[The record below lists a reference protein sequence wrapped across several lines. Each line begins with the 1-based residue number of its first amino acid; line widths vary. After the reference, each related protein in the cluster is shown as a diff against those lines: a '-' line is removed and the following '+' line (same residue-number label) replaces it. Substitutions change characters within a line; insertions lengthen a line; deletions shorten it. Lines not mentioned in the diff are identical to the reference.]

1 MPAVFCF
8 LDPIYPAPKH
18 MMNLKVD
25 RKRFIVI
32 TICFV
37 IIFSSIFLTY
47 SNSFNASWH
56 FDDFDNIPNNQAL
69 HITDLQPK
77 SLVSTFFAYPFS
89 TNKEILSRPVSNLTF
104 ALNWYWGNDDVFG
117 YHIVNVSI
125 HCLAALFLFLFLV
138 RLYDTTP
145 LANTD
150 RNLIHTIALFA
161 TLLWALNPV
170 QTQAITYIVQR
181 MAALAAMFYIAA
193 LYFYLRARQT
203 ASPRSLLYYGCMILS
218 TVLAIGSK
226 ENAATLPFALVL
238 LEIVFFRDRWKQNNF
253 LKIILVT
260 SGIILPLIAGI
271 FFLQGDPL
279 SFLKGYDSR
288 SFTLGERLLT
298 EPRIVTLYL
307 SQLFFPAPSRL
318 SLEHDITLSTS
329 LFTPWT
335 TLPALAFLSIL
346 LCYGLFCYKQRPII
360 SLSILFYLLNHLV
373 ESTVLPLELIFEHRN
388 YLPSM
393 FLFAPVADYIAR
405 KINYYKY
412 AKKSISVALKYI
424 SITVLLSFGFG
435 TYLRNMAWISEESL
449 WQDTIQKAPYSARA
463 AYNLGKVYLKSG
475 QIEHALVLFN
485 RAEYLADSSPAPKN
499 LRNWAYNGIGSV
511 YLLNDKPED
520 ALVFF
525 KKALVEIPSDPTSH
539 YNIVMLHFYQDRW
552 EEATFYKE
560 LLQKSDP
567 NNIDYIYMDSIIFIN
582 KNKTLPSE
590 ENTRKLR
597 TKSPNNIILSMILAR
612 SLKNSEFYDESYYHF
627 KIYNHET
634 NNILTKI
641 EMLEIAEILG
651 KKEDVFLIKNDL
663 KIKFSKD
670 ELQEAVN
677 HNTKMNNKFFKKVDF
692 SEFF

>member
-1 MPAVFCF
+1 
-8 LDPIYPAPKH
+8 
-18 MMNLKVD
+18 MNLKD
-25 RKRFIVI
+25 NKKRI
-32 TICFV
+32 TRNTFSIF
-37 IIFSSIFLTY
+37 IIFSFIFITY

-69 HITDLQPK
+69 HISDLQPK
-77 SLVSTFFAYPFS
+77 SLISTFFAYPFS
-89 TNKEILSRPVSNLTF
+89 TNKENLFRPVSNLTF
-104 ALNWYWGNDDVFG
+104 ALNWYWGGDDVFG

-125 HCLAALFLFLFLV
+125 HCLASLFLFLSLL
-138 RLYDTTP
+138 RLYDTAP
-145 LANTD
+145 LANTNRD
-150 RNLIHTIALFA
+150 LVHIIALFA
-161 TLLWALNPV
+161 TLLWALNPI

-181 MAALAAMFYIAA
+181 MASLAAMFYIAA

-203 ASPRSLLYYGCMILS
+203 ASPRSLLYYGCMLLS

-226 ENAATLPFALVL
+226 ENAATLPFALIL
-238 LEIVFFRDRWKQNNF
+238 LETLFFRDRWQQNNF

-260 SGIILPLIAGI
+260 SGIIAPLIAG
-271 FFLQGDPL
+271 FYFLQGEPL

-329 LFTPWT
+329 FFTPWT
-335 TLPALAFLSIL
+335 TLPALAFLSL
-346 LCYGLFCYKQRPII
+346 SLCYGIFCYKQRPII
-360 SLSILFYLLNHLV
+360 SLSVLFYLLNHLV

-393 FLFAPVADYIAR
+393 FLFAPVSDYIVR
-405 KINYYKY
+405 KIDYYKY
-412 AKKSISVALKYI
+412 EKNSISVALKYL
-424 SITVLLSFGFG
+424 SITILLSFGFG

-475 QIEHALVLFN
+475 QLEHALVLFN
-485 RAEYLADSSPAPKN
+485 RAESLADSSPAPKN

-511 YLLNDKPED
+511 YLLNDNPED

-525 KKALVEIPSDPTSH
+525 KKALVEINSDPTSH
-539 YNIVMLHFYQDRW
+539 YNIAMLYLYQSKW
-552 EEATFYKE
+552 KEATYHKE

-567 NNIDYIYMDSIIFIN
+567 NNIDYVYMDNIIFIN
-582 KNKTLPSE
+582 ENKNLPSK
-590 ENTRKLR
+590 NNLIKLR
-597 TKSPNNIILSMILAR
+597 TTQPNNIILSMILAR
-612 SLKNSEFYDESYYHF
+612 SLKNNGMHEESYYHF
-627 KIYNHET
+627 KIYNNEI
-634 NNILTKI
+634 NNIITKI
-641 EMLEIAEILG
+641 EMLELAEFLG
-651 KKEDVFLIKNDL
+651 KQEDVFFIKNDL
-663 KIKFSKD
+663 KTKFSKD

-677 HNTKMNNKFFKKVDF
+677 QNTKMNKKFFNKVDL
-692 SEFF
+692 SKIY